1 MTFCIRPR
9 QDFSLARFSK
19 ILRVLHLA
27 AIKHEPVLIL
37 DTESTRCEYKIML
50 PCTPTADRVRVIIEL
65 ICNDTECRTS
75 DFKIEV
81 IE

>member
-19 ILRVLHLA
+19 IMRVLHFA

-37 DTESTRCEYKIML
+37 DTETARCEYKIML
-50 PCTPTADRVRVIIEL
+50 PSTETADRVRVVIDL
-65 ICNDTECRTS
+65 ICSDTDCRPS

-81 IE
+81 VE